1 LDNEVWRFVSDYI
14 IENPTVIRR
23 QVQVRQNELQ
33 AQKDDMTSD
42 IAKARQKII
51 EIDSERAFYQRQT
64 AKGNIT
70 EDEFERR
77 MSETMELHHYWED
90 QIEHLTEL
98 RDDAEKVKA
107 GLDYS
112 EEFLNTLNSKRKE
125 IDHSVEELRALPED
139 ERASVLLERQKII
152 RALCDK
158 VFVYPDGRIEAE
170 GVLDGS
176 EMQHFSEPCSI
187 KRNRRVGAG

>member
-1 LDNEVWRFVSDYI
+1 MYDHI

-23 QVQVRQNELQ
+23 QVQARQNELQ
-33 AQKDDMTSD
+33 SQKDDITGD

-51 EIDSERAFYQRQT
+51 EIDSERAFYQRQA

-77 MSETMELHHYWED
+77 MGETMEPRHYWED

-98 RDDAEKVKA
+98 RDDAEKVGA

-125 IDHSVEELRALPED
+125 IDYTPEELRALPEE
-139 ERASVLLERQKII
+139 ERAFVLLERQKII

-158 VFVYPDGRIEAE
+158 ILVYPNGRIEAE

-176 EMQHFSEPCSI
+176 EMQHFSQPYSTKNCHL
-187 KRNRRVGAG
+187 AGDG